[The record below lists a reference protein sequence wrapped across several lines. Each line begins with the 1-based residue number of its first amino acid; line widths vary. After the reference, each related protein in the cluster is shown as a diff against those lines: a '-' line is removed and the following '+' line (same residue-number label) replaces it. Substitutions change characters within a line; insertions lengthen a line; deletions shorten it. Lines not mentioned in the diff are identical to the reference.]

1 MINDLLNE
9 KKNECKRYLVAMA
22 AYVFFEIACLVLVN
36 TLMTNF
42 LPAQRDFRH
51 LALYIIL
58 LVLVI
63 TFYMISRKKTVVLM
77 EGIVSDMRERII
89 EKVRH
94 TELESFEKMGRS
106 RVYNAITLDT
116 RAISDT
122 FDMLMVSIEITLL
135 SVCIVAYLAVVN
147 DMSFLFVAGIFV
159 LGSAFYYY
167 QIIRFKM
174 LIHKAREKEKELF
187 DSTEDFLYGFKE
199 LRVNQEKSDDFFRRS
214 FKEKTSLNRIYRV
227 KAEKELVKSNIV
239 SSFFEFIVFV
249 PILFILPALKD
260 VPGSTIMITI
270 TMILFIPFNALK
282 ETVPPIVRAW
292 VSVERISALGND
304 LEKISVESD
313 GHVDQDQ
320 IKKFGEITYSG
331 LEFKYTDIVGRP
343 LFSVSGINF
352 SVYPGEIIFIT
363 GGNGSGKST
372 LLKMLIG
379 LYFPH
384 SGRVEVDGLKIE
396 NMASIRSLFSVIFD
410 DFHLFDRLFGIS
422 DIDSDKVK
430 KWIGIMELE
439 HKVQFEDGRFTTLDL
454 SSGEKKRLGMVAAV
468 MEDKPI
474 YILDEWAAEQSP
486 HFRNFFYESLLPGLK
501 ELGKTVI
508 AVTHDDL
515 YFSTADRVLKLD
527 HGKLVKS

>member
-1 MINDLLNE
+1 
-9 KKNECKRYLVAMA
+9 
-22 AYVFFEIACLVLVN
+22 
-36 TLMTNF
+36 
-42 LPAQRDFRH
+42 
-51 LALYIIL
+51 
-58 LVLVI
+58 
-63 TFYMISRKKTVVLM
+63 
-77 EGIVSDMRERII
+77 
-89 EKVRH
+89 
-94 TELESFEKMGRS
+94 
-106 RVYNAITLDT
+106 
-116 RAISDT
+116 
-122 FDMLMVSIEITLL
+122 
-135 SVCIVAYLAVVN
+135 
-147 DMSFLFVAGIFV
+147 
-159 LGSAFYYY
+159 
-167 QIIRFKM
+167 
-174 LIHKAREKEKELF
+174 
-187 DSTEDFLYGFKE
+187 
-199 LRVNQEKSDDFFRRS
+199 
-214 FKEKTSLNRIYRV
+214 
-227 KAEKELVKSNIV
+227 
-239 SSFFEFIVFV
+239 
-249 PILFILPALKD
+249 
-260 VPGSTIMITI
+260 
-270 TMILFIPFNALK
+270 MILFIPFNALK